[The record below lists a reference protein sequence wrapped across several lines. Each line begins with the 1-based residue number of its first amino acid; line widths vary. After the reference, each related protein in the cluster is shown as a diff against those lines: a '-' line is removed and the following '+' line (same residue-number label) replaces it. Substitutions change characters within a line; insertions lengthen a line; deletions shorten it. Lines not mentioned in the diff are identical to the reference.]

1 MHACSG
7 SPQAGRMTQTLSAGD
22 RTPHRRQ
29 PRKATTSGQ
38 FRSAAQGSGDQGIGD
53 QGHGLTPAVRLRA
66 GSPAAIL
73 AIVPH
78 LLGFLPESSIVV
90 IGTEASRSS
99 VKVTLR
105 YDLPP
110 APDAG
115 LAADIAEHAV
125 AILQSQRLTA
135 AVAIGYG
142 PDALVG
148 PVADALAAVA
158 QTAGI
163 DLRECLRVD
172 EGRYWSYTCLNPKC
186 CPADGT
192 PFDTASH
199 PASAAMATAGESVL
213 AGRGALAAS
222 IAPVGGSAAEEM
234 RKATR
239 RAEQHVTQVIAKV
252 RRSARLGAARH
263 MIASEGL
270 AAVGDMITIYR
281 GGGSYATDYQVA
293 WLSVALKDLRVRDDA
308 WARMDPRDSGAHRRL
323 WTDMVRRAQPGHVA
337 APASLLAFVAWQEGN
352 GALANVAL
360 DRALDDDPGYSMALL
375 LRQVITAGAPPSLA
389 RLPMT
394 PDEVAASYERLEG
407 GGANEEDGADEEHAD
422 EEHRDEEYADEQYSD
437 EEYADE
443 DYADEVAEVGLDED
457 AGESDDNPGY
467 EEDEEN
473 GEVNSSRS
481 PDDQRSDL
489 G

>member
-22 RTPHRRQ
+22 RTPHKRQ
-29 PRKATTSGQ
+29 SHKTTASGQ
-38 FRSAAQGSGDQGIGD
+38 FRSAAQGSGDQGS
-53 QGHGLTPAVRLRA
+53 GLTPAVRVRA

-90 IGTEASRSS
+90 IGTEASRGS

-105 YDLPP
+105 YDLP
-110 APDAG
+110 ATPDAA
-115 LAADIAEHAV
+115 LAAEIAEHV
-125 AILQSQRLTA
+125 IAILQAQHLAAA
-135 AVAIGYG
+135 AVVGYG
-142 PDALVG
+142 PDTLVR
-148 PVADALAAVA
+148 PVADAIAATA
-158 QTAGI
+158 RAAGI

-172 EGRYWSYTCLNPKC
+172 GGRYWSYTCGNPEC
-186 CPADGT
+186 CSEDGT
-192 PFDTASH
+192 LFDAASH
-199 PASAAMATAGESVL
+199 PASAVMATAGEPVL
-213 AGRGALAAS
+213 AGRDALAAS
-222 IAPVGGSAAEEM
+222 IAPVGGAAAGEM
-234 RKATR
+234 RRATR
-239 RAEQHVTQVIAKV
+239 KAEQHVTQVIAKV
-252 RRSARLGAARH
+252 RKSARLGAARH

-270 AAVGDMITIYR
+270 AAVGDMITTYR
-281 GGGSYATDYQVA
+281 GGGSYTTDYQLA
-293 WLSVALKDLRVRDDA
+293 WLSVALTDLRVRDDA
-308 WARMDPRDSGAHRRL
+308 WARMDPKDSGAHRRL
-323 WTDMVRRAQPGHVA
+323 WTDVVRRAQPGHVA

-360 DRALDDDPGYSMALL
+360 DRALADDPGYSMALL
-375 LRQVITAGAPPSLA
+375 LRRVITAGAPPSLA

-394 PDEVAASYERLEG
+394 PDEVAASYEGLEAG
-407 GGANEEDGADEEHAD
+407 GEDEEYAD
-422 EEHRDEEYADEQYSD
+422 KEDREEEYADEQYGN

-443 DYADEVAEVGLDED
+443 DYADEVTEVGLDED

-467 EEDEEN
+467 DEDEEV